1 MIYEIK
7 KLLKKLKIR
16 NYVTPE
22 WRNLIEE
29 NKEEFKILKEN
40 ANGKK
45 ILIATSAGGLTSC
58 SHFESLLAFALTYYG
73 AKVEILLCDK
83 VLPACM
89 MATSNFINEDQFS
102 KNGIKKTCSACLDAG
117 KFAYDG
123 LDLNIH
129 YYSQFINKEEIKEA
143 KEVCKN
149 LSLDELMHYK
159 DKEDDINIG
168 EHSLAGALRYYAVGD
183 LNNQKNNQKIL
194 RKFTEAGII
203 TKKVFKNV
211 LSTHNNFDIILM
223 NHAIYIPQGIICDV
237 AKKYKKKI
245 VSYITGYRKNSWIF
259 SHGDTYHHT
268 MMTEPTSEWENM
280 DLNEKKEKK
289 IMNYLELKLLL
300 IKIQRIRVITQ

>member
-123 LDLNIH
+123 LDIYL
-129 YYSQFINKEEIKEA
+129 
-143 KEVCKN
+143 V
-149 LSLDELMHYK
+149 
-159 DKEDDINIG
+159 
-168 EHSLAGALRYYAVGD
+168 
-183 LNNQKNNQKIL
+183 IL
-194 RKFTEAGII
+194 FLILKSFG
-203 TKKVFKNV
+203 KLKQ
-211 LSTHNNFDIILM
+211 NF
-223 NHAIYIPQGIICDV
+223 A
-237 AKKYKKKI
+237 
-245 VSYITGYRKNSWIF
+245 NSWSKKGTLF
-259 SHGDTYHHT
+259 SK
-268 MMTEPTSEWENM
+268 P
-280 DLNEKKEKK
+280 
-289 IMNYLELKLLL
+289 
-300 IKIQRIRVITQ
+300 